1 MLGCRNLN
9 MRINFENVN
18 KLPYYSA
25 NDHEIVKL
33 CNMPALNDADSRKLL
48 ECNVFVGRKIIEL
61 KICFSP
67 KYTR

>member
-1 MLGCRNLN
+1 MLGCRNSN

-25 NDHEIVKL
+25 NDHKIVKL
-33 CNMPALNDADSRKLL
+33 CNMLDLMDADSRKLL
-48 ECNVFVGRKIIEL
+48 ECNVFVGREIIEL

-67 KYTR
+67 KYNR